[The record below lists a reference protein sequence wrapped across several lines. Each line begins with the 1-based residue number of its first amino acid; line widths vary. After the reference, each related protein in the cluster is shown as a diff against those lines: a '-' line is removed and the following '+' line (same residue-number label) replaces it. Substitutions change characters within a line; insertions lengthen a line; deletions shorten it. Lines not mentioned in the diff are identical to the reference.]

1 MRRTLILSLLSTT
14 LFLLAACGGGAGQ
27 PQPQPNPDPSPQPTP
42 VGTPVGIPVS
52 KVIGMAGGSLASV
65 DGKITLEIPAGAL
78 TKDETVSIQEITNN
92 APGKFG
98 KAFRL
103 SPEGTTFAKPARITF
118 TFTEEQLKG
127 APLEA
132 MQVGYQKDGLWKAAE
147 VVARDAAAKTV
158 TVETNH
164 FSDWSPVPGAQLDP
178 SMAHVKE
185 GGTVNLKVIV
195 CDTEKAGP
203 LEGTFECVP
212 STIAAHA
219 ARGWSVNGVAG
230 GNASVGRVSGNVPGE
245 ATYTAPATKP
255 RPNTVAVSVQM
266 NGINPD
272 GGPSPLLILVA
283 SIVVGDDDA
292 QWQGTITYTE
302 SGTRENRRTDG
313 FTGVI
318 TDKFKQTHTFTV
330 VGVKEVNG
338 PSTTL
343 LLRHTGSA
351 ETTRSGNWHREIYE
365 ICQAQGPVVLRY
377 WDDYTVNYTLT
388 GTIDETVEARLY
400 QGADGGYNMY
410 VSGESIHSKGQEV
423 VSDIH
428 KDGCS
433 KTTTDNSFTKDRD
446 YLDNMS
452 EEIAVV
458 GVGPDPKNQNH
469 LSGGYE
475 GKDSSGGVLSVPTTW
490 AVTWDLSRGR

>member
-1 MRRTLILSLLSTT
+1 
-14 LFLLAACGGGAGQ
+14 
-27 PQPQPNPDPSPQPTP
+27 
-42 VGTPVGIPVS
+42 VS
-52 KVIGMAGGSLASV
+52 KVIGTAGGELVTSDNS
-65 DGKITLEIPAGAL
+65 IRLEIPAGAL

-118 TFTEEQLKG
+118 AFSEEQLKG

-132 MQVGYQKDGLWKAAE
+132 MQVGYQKDGLWKAAN
-147 VVARDAAAKTV
+147 VMARDPAAKTV
-158 TVETNH
+158 TVETTH

-185 GGTVNLKVIV
+185 GGTVDLKVIV
-195 CDTEKAGP
+195 CDSEKAGP
-203 LEGTFECVP
+203 LEGTFECAENVVA
-212 STIAAHA
+212 SHMV
-219 ARGWSVNGVAG
+219 RNWSVNGTPG
-230 GNASVGRVSGNVPGE
+230 GSQSLGYVNMGQPGHF
-245 ATYTAPATKP
+245 TYRAPAVKP
-255 RPNTVAVSVQM
+255 RPNTVAVSVQL
-266 NGINPD
+266 NGINTD
-272 GGPSPLLILVA
+272 GGPSPLLILIA
-283 SIVVGDDDA
+283 NIVVGDDDA
-292 QWQGTITYTE
+292 GWQGTITYTE
-302 SGTRENRRTDG
+302 SGSRDNPARDG

-351 ETTRSGNWHREIYE
+351 ETNRSGNYHREIYE
-365 ICQAQGPVVLRY
+365 ICQALGPVVLRY
-377 WDDYTVNYTLT
+377 WDDYTVNYTLK

-410 VSGESIHSKGQEV
+410 VSGESIHSTGKEV

-428 KDGCS
+428 KDGCN

-446 YLDNMS
+446 YLDNMNK
-452 EEIAVV
+452 EIAVV

-469 LSGGYE
+469 LSGGYD

-490 AVTWDLSRGR
+490 AVTWDLTRVPKP